1 MRELLVLAL
10 SASLVACSDEPENI
24 QAKAENISRH
34 LEQEANEIEAETANG
49 IANAVVPLD
58 SEAEMLLN
66 QIANATGIGD
76 NASGNAAR

>member
-1 MRELLVLAL
+1 MRTFLLAPLLLLA
-10 SASLVACSDEPENI
+10 ACSDEPENI

-58 SEAEMLLN
+58 GEAEMLLN

-76 NASGNAAR
+76 NASENAAR